1 MEQLKGAKFDGGKPR
16 PSTVPVEAIEA
27 IMAAR
32 EYGLQKSTKT
42 QRTGAALSRRDG
54 TKRF

>member
-16 PSTVPVEAIEA
+16 PSTVPVEAILA
-27 IMAAR
+27 ILDTRINTATR
-32 EYGLQKSTKT
+32 
-42 QRTGAALSRRDG
+42 RTGAALRRRDG

>member
-32 EYGLQKSTKT
+32 EYGQSTKT